1 MDFKAMKVGKF
12 AEVGGG
18 LKVHYHERGS
28 GQPVIFLHG
37 GGQGASGWSNWKQN
51 LDYIAEHGYRALA
64 PDALGYGLSS
74 KPEEATFNLSFVV
87 EGLTKFIDALNLS
100 HVTLVGNSMGGAM
113 ALKYALDCPTKVEK
127 VIVMGPA
134 GIGDMSRYAAMPGIQ
149 MLFRLGQDPS
159 GPTRDK
165 LRQLFEIIVYDKRL
179 LTDELIEERYEVAVT
194 QPKRVF
200 QTLQI
205 DNLAPRL
212 RELSMPVLV
221 LWGRDD
227 KFCPVDGGME
237 IIRACDRA
245 RLVVFA
251 QCGHWVQAEK
261 AAEFNRLCVDFL
273 QH

>member
-12 AEVGGG
+12 ADIGDG

-28 GQPVIFLHG
+28 GKPVIFLHG
-37 GGQGASGWSNWKQN
+37 GGQGASGFSNWKQN
-51 LDYIAEHGYRALA
+51 LDHVAEHGYRALA

-74 KPEEATFNLSFVV
+74 KPEEATFNLTLLVG
-87 EGLTKFIDALNLS
+87 GLSKLIDALNLS
-100 HVTLVGNSMGGAM
+100 DVTLVGNSMGGAM
-113 ALKYALDCPTKVEK
+113 ALKYALDYPAKVEK

-134 GIGDMSRYAAMPGIQ
+134 GIGEPSRYAAMPGIQ

-165 LRQLFEIIVYDKRL
+165 LRQLFEIIVYDKSL
-179 LTDELIEERYEVAVT
+179 ITDGLIEERYEVAVT
-194 QPKRVF
+194 QPRRVF

-205 DNLAPRL
+205 DNLTPRL
-212 RELSMPVLV
+212 RELRMPVLV

-227 KFCPVDGGME
+227 KFCPVDGGMD
-237 IIRACDRA
+237 IVRACDSA
-245 RLVVFA
+245 RLVVFS
-251 QCGHWVQAEK
+251 QCGHWVQTEK
-261 AAEFNRLCVDFL
+261 AAEFNRLCIDFL